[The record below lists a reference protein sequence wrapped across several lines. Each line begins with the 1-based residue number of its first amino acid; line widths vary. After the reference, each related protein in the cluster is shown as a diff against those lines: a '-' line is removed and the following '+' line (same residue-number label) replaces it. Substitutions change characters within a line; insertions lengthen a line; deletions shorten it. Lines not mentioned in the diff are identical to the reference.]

1 MRRSQA
7 RNQMENR
14 ESTAHSIYKRLL
26 GVRRRHDGLVK
37 ASHVLFSLLLAIP
50 AASGQ
55 DTNLL
60 LMLEPVP
67 PFPELRATATADGI
81 PLDGLAP
88 AASTN
93 TLSPGDSLT
102 ALITLH
108 QKGNHWKEWLVY
120 FQVVPATNA
129 PPAKPPKPEVRYNSM
144 GDKFE
149 FPRSPVRFHIRTLG
163 PFVETG
169 SFWGKPVARNN
180 DAQVSVNGA
189 FSALVWTKGRPP

>member
-1 MRRSQA
+1 
-7 RNQMENR
+7 MENR

-108 QKGNHWKEWLVY
+108 QERKPLEGMACLFPSGPRHQCSAGEAAEARG
-120 FQVVPATNA
+120 QV
-129 PPAKPPKPEVRYNSM
+129 
-144 GDKFE
+144 
-149 FPRSPVRFHIRTLG
+149 
-163 PFVETG
+163 
-169 SFWGKPVARNN
+169 
-180 DAQVSVNGA
+180 
-189 FSALVWTKGRPP
+189 